1 MNLQELEVVELTH
14 DDAQQMS
21 GGTFGHDVG
30 VALRFAYIQTTQGYA
45 AAVADYAYNSVM
57 CGC

>member
-1 MNLQELEVVELTH
+1 MNLQGLEVVELTYN
-14 DDAQQMS
+14 DAQQMS
-21 GGTFGHDVG
+21 GGSFGHDMG
-30 VALRFAYIQTTQGYA
+30 VAIRFAYIQATEGYA